1 MALGALAPDTL
12 AASDIYTG
20 IAALKNGSSK
30 LDPPV
35 AGLRLAAPSLEA
47 NVKSPLR
54 VAEAPALVTAKLER
68 SPSVAI
74 ATPNFPRR
82 FFFIIGFPPKESES
96 CAAKKNSTRQLPRA
110 NPARKNLGIPS
121 ERMVKRTNSES

>member
-1 MALGALAPDTL
+1 MALGALAPETF

-30 LDPPV
+30 LDPPM
-35 AGLRLAAPSLEA
+35 AGLRAAAPSA
-47 NVKSPLR
+47 DAKVKSPLR
-54 VAEAPALVTAKLER
+54 VADAPAVVTANVER

-82 FFFIIGFPPKESES
+82 FFFIFGFPPKESET
-96 CAAKKNSTRQLPRA
+96 CAAKTISTQHLPRGLSHTEPR
-110 NPARKNLGIPS
+110 NPK
-121 ERMVKRTNSES
+121 